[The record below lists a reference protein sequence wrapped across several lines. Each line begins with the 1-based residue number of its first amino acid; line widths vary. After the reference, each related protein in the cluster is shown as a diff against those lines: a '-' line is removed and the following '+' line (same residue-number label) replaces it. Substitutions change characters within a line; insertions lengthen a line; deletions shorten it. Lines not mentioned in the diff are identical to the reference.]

1 MATSF
6 NFLEAEKELQQ
17 PKKPSFDFLEAEKAL
32 QPRQATTQPVQARQ
46 PVQPLTPAIE
56 PPKAPT
62 TPSMARPS
70 GIETTEVGGVDIT
83 GFGSTLDMISTEVTK
98 PKPTVADVVRD
109 EQKFDVVQRFMKE
122 RYPNKKLPEDPT
134 ALVEEFRSSQVKG
147 DIGLGRELS
156 WALNATPAQKEVARQ
171 AYEISDDLGSTLGRE
186 LAVALNPFESPSTY
200 VTLGAGW
207 AAKQALLRPVAV
219 SAVKKALITTGV
231 TTGVEATAA
240 GATNVLQQ
248 TVRKELDL
256 QKEIDYAQLALA
268 TGIGAAFGAAEG
280 VGISKVKA
288 EQAPQRIAALVERK
302 KKGPTPEDKQTNLFL
317 KQFAEREKEVDLA
330 LFESSVERQAARE
343 TSLDKMQPPKEVT
356 EAVLNENIIKDI
368 FNVAKQIYV
377 DYPLLRPDLKEKRIT
392 QAVIDT
398 LDAADEDMIQ
408 QAASRAGVNSQE
420 FFDAFKVTLS
430 QAGATL
436 KEASTL
442 SRFLNKQAKGDP
454 KLEEALQRMSRANYN
469 IEYLTGE
476 AIRKV
481 GVGIQ
486 ASVPAS
492 TASLSTTVLNVIGLT
507 GAIPLKVFA
516 DAVDAVYT
524 KVGRM
529 IYDQRGGASIT
540 TARKIEVA
548 EEIFDD
554 SFYLL
559 NGIIN
564 GGYISELNKLMLTS
578 QQPRLRSLI
587 TDVGSESDLRGVPQ
601 LMKAINFANI
611 AVDKVVRGPI
621 FNQAVKERMDA
632 IGLDYEEYIA
642 NNKNIPLPVLKD
654 AIDDALK
661 LTFSYGFK
669 DTGEVSLEGFAETA
683 AFKFLNLLNA
693 NAGTSALSAVAYPF
707 MRFSL
712 NAIRHTYRMTPAS
725 ALGGYQE
732 LRQAKK
738 FLNEGKTAEAAGLVY
753 EGKKKIIDGVV
764 GSAAIAGFISFRL
777 DNSDL
782 AFNEYRDSEG
792 NIRDG
797 SGLFPFVNMAAIA
810 EFALLLK
817 DLAQNLWYTLTMT
830 PEERAEEAKKLRA
843 QAESLALN
851 DSGRQRLIMKAE
863 QLGLNRV
870 RKFDGQ
876 KFIEVI
882 TGQGRASMTQNSF
895 VDRVTQLAEGGWTAN
910 MEKKAGTAV
919 GDFFGR
925 YDNVLNPVYEL
936 ANFLREDFRV
946 VDTRASTALELDPFS
961 DAVIGPLAGPVPF
974 ARDILEERSSLFQ
987 STPQQAPTVLRQ
999 VQGQRPT
1006 PPTSQIEN
1014 ELARLRIPSFS
1025 VLKSSGDRSL
1035 DNLTMRLAQPYFQQR
1050 VEDLIFDDPVYKRLS
1065 TNGQRRAIELRMQ
1078 EALNEVKPKA
1088 REIYLQSKPVKEIN
1102 RMYDALS
1109 RAQREADEDT
1119 FMQAFGRRPTTP
1131 EDKMRV
1137 IQGDFGLAEAV
1148 GKSSGTTPDQMR
1160 SLGLGR

>member
-17 PKKPSFDFLEAEKAL
+17 PKKPAFNFLEAEKAL

-46 PVQPLTPAIE
+46 PVQPLSPAVE

-98 PKPTVADVVRD
+98 PKPTVADIVKD

-122 RYPNKKLPEDPT
+122 RYPNKKLPEDPK

-207 AAKQALLRPVAV
+207 AAKQALLRPVAI

-302 KKGPTPEDKQTNLFL
+302 KKGPAPTDKQTDLFL
-317 KQFAEREKEVDLA
+317 QQFAKKEKDVDLA
-330 LFESSVERQAARE
+330 LFESSVERQAARK
-343 TSLDKMQPPKEVT
+343 TSLDKMDPPKEVT

-408 QAASRAGVNSQE
+408 QAAARAGVNSQE

-454 KLEEALQRMSRANYN
+454 SLEEALQKMSKAAQGT
-469 IEYLTGE
+469 EYLTGKLL
-476 AIRKV
+476 RGTST
-481 GVGIQ
+481 GVG
-486 ASVPAS
+486 ASVAAS
-492 TASLSTTVLNVIGLT
+492 TAGLSTAVLNAIGLM
-507 GAIPLKVFA
+507 GSVPLKVAA
-516 DAVDAVYT
+516 DTIDAVYSKT
-524 KVGRM
+524 GRM
-529 IYDQRGGASIT
+529 VYDMRGGTTITKDRVKEDIAESAADSIFVLS
-540 TARKIEVA
+540 R
-548 EEIFDD
+548 
-554 SFYLL
+554 
-559 NGIIN
+559 IID
-564 GGYISELNKLMLTS
+564 GGYSAELADLMLKN
-578 QQPRLRSLI
+578 QPRLNSLI
-587 TDVGSESDLRGVPQ
+587 STVGAEVETAGLPK
-601 LMKAINFANI
+601 LMNTINI
-611 AVDKVVRGPI
+611 ANRAVDSIVRRPI
-621 FNQAVKERMDA
+621 FVQAVKERMQA
-632 IGLDYEEYIA
+632 LGLDYEDYIA
-642 NNKNIPLPVLKD
+642 NNRAIPVTLLKD
-654 AIDDALK
+654 AIDDAQK
-661 LTFSYGFK
+661 LTFAYSFK
-669 DTGEVSLEGFAETA
+669 KTGEKSFEGISEDLAWRT
-683 AFKFLNLLNA
+683 LNA
-693 NAGTSALSAVAYPF
+693 FNTNAGASIVGKLIHPF

-712 NAIRHTYRMTPAS
+712 NAIRYTYRMTPPSVIGGISEFRTAS
-725 ALGGYQE
+725 
-732 LRQAKK
+732 R
-738 FLNEGKTAEAAGLVY
+738 FLKEGKAEEAAGLVY

-764 GSAAIAGFISFRL
+764 GTSVIAGAMYFRQE
-777 DNSDL
+777 NADL
-782 AFNEYRDSEG
+782 EFYQYRDDEG
-792 NIRDG
+792 NVRDG
-797 SGLFPFVNMAAIA
+797 SGLFPFVNITALA
-810 EFALLLK
+810 EAGLLMK
-817 DLAQNLWYTLTMT
+817 DLSQNLWYTLRMS
-830 PEERAEEAKKLRA
+830 PEERAAEAQRFRT

-851 DSGRQRLIMKAE
+851 EKGRQALLLKAE
-863 QLGLNRV
+863 QLELNRV

-876 KFIEVI
+876 KFIEVM
-882 TGQGRASMTQNSF
+882 TGLGRSSVTQNTPF
-895 VDRVTQLAEGGWTAN
+895 DQAARLVEGGIT
-910 MEKKAGTAV
+910 EGVERKAGTSV
-919 GDFFGR
+919 GDFLGR
-925 YDNVLNPVYEL
+925 FDNFFNPIYDIV
-936 ANFLREDFRV
+936 NFMREDFRV
-946 VDTRASTALELDPFS
+946 VDTRAPTSLELSPFS
-961 DAVIGPLAGPVPF
+961 DAALASVAGPVPF
-974 ARDILEERSSLFQ
+974 ARDILEERPSLFQ
-987 STPQQAPTVLRQ
+987 STPQQVPTVLRQ

-1006 PPTSQIEN
+1006 PPMSQIEN
-1014 ELARLRIPSFS
+1014 ELTRLRIPTFS
-1025 VLKSSGDRSL
+1025 VFKPSGDRSL
-1035 DNLTMRLAQPYFQQR
+1035 DNLTLRLVQPLFQQE
-1050 VEDLIFDDPVYKRLS
+1050 VENLIQDDPVYAGMS
-1065 TNGQRRAIELRMQ
+1065 VNEQRKAVTERMQ
-1078 EALNEVKPKA
+1078 KAFNEVKPIA
-1088 REIYLQSKPVKEIN
+1088 REMYLQSNPARTIN
-1102 RMYDALS
+1102 RLYDALP
-1109 RAQREADEDT
+1109 RAQREADEDRFMKT
-1119 FMQAFGRRPTTP
+1119 FKRRPTTL